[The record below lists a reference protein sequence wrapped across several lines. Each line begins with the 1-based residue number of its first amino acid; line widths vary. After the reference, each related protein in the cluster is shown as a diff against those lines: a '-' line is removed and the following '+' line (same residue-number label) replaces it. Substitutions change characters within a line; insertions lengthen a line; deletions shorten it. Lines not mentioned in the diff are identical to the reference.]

1 MLLGTQFKN
10 GLGTNPA
17 MGRAPQRG
25 FYMYFPR
32 FKELGFIPEARIE
45 AAIKQMENSPEI
57 DNACVLGLRAALN
70 DAVFPFQKVFFV
82 CENENQMVYIH
93 DVPHTVRNGM
103 VEFTFNDE
111 VFMEAF
117 PTAKSFQETDETFD
131 WDMDWKKNLKRARN
145 RQFNHV
151 AKGFGIAKK

>member
-57 DNACVLGLRAALN
+57 DNACVLGLRAALMTQYSHSKK
-70 DAVFPFQKVFFV
+70 FSLFV
-82 CENENQMVYIH
+82 TTKIKWFIYMTF
-93 DVPHTVRNGM
+93 HT
-103 VEFTFNDE
+103 
-111 VFMEAF
+111 
-117 PTAKSFQETDETFD
+117 
-131 WDMDWKKNLKRARN
+131 L
-145 RQFNHV
+145 
-151 AKGFGIAKK
+151 